1 MTHSIRPAI
10 PDDAPELVRLI
21 NGLAEYE
28 RLAHESRPD
37 EGVLRA
43 QLAADA
49 QPRIEAVVA
58 EVRGRAVGFALFY
71 PTYST
76 FLTNFGLYLEDLFV
90 EPEWRGHGIGRDL
103 FGHVVGLARS
113 RNCQRL
119 EWSVLDWNEP
129 AIQFYRQH
137 GADALADWT
146 TMRLSPP

>member
-1 MTHSIRPAI
+1 MTHSIRPAV
-10 PDDAPELVRLI
+10 PDDAPDLVRLI
-21 NGLAEYE
+21 NGLATYE

-37 EGVLRA
+37 EVVLRE

-58 EVRGRAVGFALFY
+58 EVDGGAVGFALFY

-103 FGHVVGLARS
+103 FGHVVELARS

-119 EWSVLDWNEP
+119 EWSVLNWNEP

-137 GADALADWT
+137 GAVELSDWT
-146 TMRLSPP
+146 TMRLSPA